1 MTARADVQRLEP
13 GAIITLYTLDLTVIG
28 GTDVLRFT
36 ADGPNELGGDI
47 VWAGQPYVKF
57 PIEADGFERTGQG
70 ALPRPRLRVANV
82 TGLVGALAIGMGD
95 LLGAKLTRERT
106 FVRYLDAANFAGG
119 NPQADPNQYL
129 DREIWFVDRKS
140 SENPI
145 FVEWELAAA
154 FDVAGVLLPRR
165 QFVQNLCTWRY
176 RGPEC
181 GYTGGPVA
189 DGNDQPTSDPAKDRC
204 GKRLASCKLRFGAY
218 AELPFGGFPGV
229 GLIR

>member
-1 MTARADVQRLEP
+1 MTARSDAQRLES
-13 GAIITLYTLDLTVIG
+13 GRIVTLYTLDLTVIG

-47 VWAGQPYVKF
+47 VWGGQSYVRF
-57 PIEADGFERTGQG
+57 PIEAEGFERAGSG

-82 TGLVGALAIGMGD
+82 TGLIGALAIGMDD
-95 LLGAKLTRERT
+95 LLGARLMRERT
-106 FVRYLDAANFAGG
+106 FVRYLDAANFAAG
-119 NPQADPNQYL
+119 NPEADHNQYL
-129 DREIWFVDRKS
+129 DREVWFMDRKS
-140 SENPI
+140 AENPVFI
-145 FVEWELAAA
+145 EWELAAA
-154 FDVAGVLLPRR
+154 FDVAGVMLPRR

-189 DGNDQPTSDPAKDRC
+189 DRNDRPTADPAKDAC
-204 GKRLASCKLRFGAY
+204 GKRLASCQLRFGQY